1 MPFGSVGLNYYRDG
15 DDSVAWH
22 SDKELREL
30 DDTRIAILTLGARR
44 AFLIRSKQGGK
55 SRDIKPGPG
64 DLLVMGGRA
73 QMDWE
78 HNVPKTRRA
87 IGPRISCSWRW
98 MRASADQMTE

>member
-1 MPFGSVGLNYYRDG
+1 MSSTTRGSRSSR
-15 DDSVAWH
+15 SVRA
-22 SDKELREL
+22 
-30 DDTRIAILTLGARR
+30 G

-87 IGPRISCSWRW
+87 VGPRISCSWRW
-98 MRASADQMTE
+98 MRASADQATG